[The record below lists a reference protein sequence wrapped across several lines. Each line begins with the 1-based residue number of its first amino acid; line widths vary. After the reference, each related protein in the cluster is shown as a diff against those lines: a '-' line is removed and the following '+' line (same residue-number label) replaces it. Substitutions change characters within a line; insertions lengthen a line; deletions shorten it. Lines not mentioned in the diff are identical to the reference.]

1 MSKQT
6 GRNLPL
12 SPLRKLV
19 GDHQHFCGKVPA
31 ATVERPLSLAELRAA
46 RQECVPRPSWCA
58 IFLKAMSMVGAR
70 HPQFRR
76 AFLPFPWPHLYEHP
90 DNIANFTIERRYRD
104 EDVVFFVQ
112 VRRPER
118 RSLTELDAIIHK
130 CKVAPVESVKF
141 FRRAIRL
148 SKVPWPFRRLAW
160 WVSLNQSGKLRAH
173 NFGTFSVTSTAS
185 EGAGALA
192 LLPLVTSTLHYGLF
206 DDRGILPAR
215 ITFDHRVLDGAF
227 VARGLV
233 ELEGVLQTTI
243 LEELRKARALK
254 ADSLRRAHVGTCEYV
269 WITTTRNREFAEE
282 EGTV

>member
-6 GRNLPL
+6 GQNLPL

-19 GDHQHFCGKVPA
+19 GDLLHFCRKVPG
-31 ATVERPLSLAELRAA
+31 ATVERPLSLAALRAA
-46 RQECVPRPSWCA
+46 RQACVPRPSWCA
-58 IFLKAMSMVGAR
+58 IFLKAMSLVGAR

-76 AFLPFPWPHLYEHP
+76 AFLTFPWPHLYEHP
-90 DNIANFTIERRYRD
+90 DNIANFTIERRYQD

-118 RSLTELDAIIHK
+118 RALTELDAIIHA
-130 CKVAPVESVKF
+130 CKDEPVESVKF

-160 WVSLNQSGKLRAH
+160 WGSLNLSGKLRAH
-173 NFGTFSVTSTAS
+173 NFGTFSVTSTSS
-185 EGAGALA
+185 EGAGGLA
-192 LLPLVTSTLHYGLF
+192 LLPLVTATLHYGLF
-206 DDRGILPAR
+206 DDRGNLPAR

-233 ELEGVLQTTI
+233 ELEEVLQTTI
-243 LEELRKARALK
+243 LEELLNARALK
-254 ADSLRRAHVGTCEYV
+254 ADSLRGAHGGTGEYV
-269 WITTTRNREFAEE
+269 RITTTRYREFAEE
-282 EGTV
+282 E

>member
-1 MSKQT
+1 MSKRT

-19 GDHQHFCGKVPA
+19 GDLQHYCAKVPG
-31 ATVERPLSLAELRAA
+31 ATVERPLRLAALRAA
-46 RQECVPRPSWCA
+46 RQACVPRPSWCA
-58 IFLKAMSMVGAR
+58 IFLKAMSIVGAR

-90 DNIANFTIERRYRD
+90 DNIANFNIERRYQD
-104 EDVVFFVQ
+104 EDVVFLVQ

-118 RSLTELDAIIHK
+118 RSLTELDAIIHT
-130 CKVAPVESVKF
+130 CKDEPVEANKF

-160 WVSLNQSGKLRAH
+160 WGSLNLSGKLRAH
-173 NFGTFSVTSTAS
+173 NFGTFSVSSTSS
-185 EGAGALA
+185 EGAGILA
-192 LLPLVTSTLHYGLF
+192 LRTLVTSTLHYGLF
-206 DDRGILPAR
+206 DDCGNLPAR

-233 ELEGVLQTTI
+233 ELEEVLQTTI
-243 LEELRKARALK
+243 LEELVRPMEGADEGFRAMWEGK
-254 ADSLRRAHVGTCEYV
+254 
-269 WITTTRNREFAEE
+269 TR
-282 EGTV
+282 GKTVFTR

>member
-19 GDHQHFCGKVPA
+19 VDHQHFCGKVPG
-31 ATVERPLSLAELRAA
+31 ATVERPLSLAALRAA
-46 RQECVPRPSWCA
+46 RQACVPRPSWCA
-58 IFLKAMSMVGAR
+58 IFLKAMSLVGAR

-90 DNIANFTIERRYRD
+90 DNIANFSIERRYQN
-104 EDVVFFVQ
+104 EDAVFFVQ

-118 RSLTELDAIIHK
+118 RSLTELDAIIHT
-130 CKVAPVESVKF
+130 CKDAPVESVKF

-160 WVSLNQSGKLRAH
+160 WVSLNLSGKLRAH
-173 NFGTFSVTSTAS
+173 NFGTFSITSTSS
-185 EGAGALA
+185 EGAGILA
-192 LLPLVTSTLHYGLF
+192 LLPLVTATLHYGLF
-206 DDRGILPAR
+206 DDRGHLPAR

-233 ELEGVLQTTI
+233 ELEEVLQTTI
-243 LEELRKARALK
+243 LEELRNARALK
-254 ADSLRRAHVGTCEYV
+254 TDSLRGDHGGTCECV
-269 WITTTRNREFAEE
+269 WITTTRYREFTEE
-282 EGTV
+282 E

>member
-19 GDHQHFCGKVPA
+19 GDHQHFCGKVPG
-31 ATVERPLSLAELRAA
+31 ATVERPLSLAALRAA
-46 RQECVPRPSWCA
+46 RQACVPQPSWCA

-118 RSLTELDAIIHK
+118 RSLTELDAIIHT
-130 CKVAPVESVKF
+130 CKDEPVESIKF

-160 WVSLNQSGKLRAH
+160 WWSLHVSGKLRAH
-173 NFGTFSVTSTAS
+173 NFGTFSVTSTSS
-185 EGAGALA
+185 EGAGILA
-192 LLPLVTSTLHYGLF
+192 LLPLVTTTLHYGLF
-206 DDRGILPAR
+206 DDRGTLPAR

-227 VARGLV
+227 VARALV
-233 ELEGVLQTTI
+233 ELEEVLQTTI
-243 LEELRKARALK
+243 LEELRDARALK
-254 ADSLRRAHVGTCEYV
+254 TESLRGAHGGTCEYV
-269 WITTTRNREFAEE
+269 RSTTTRDRAFADEE
-282 EGTV
+282 

>member
-1 MSKQT
+1 MSKRT
-6 GRNLPL
+6 GRNLRL

-19 GDHQHFCGKVPA
+19 GDHQHFCAKVPG
-31 ATVERPLSLAELRAA
+31 ATVERPLSLAALRAA
-46 RQECVPRPSWCA
+46 RQACVSRPSWCA
-58 IFLKAMSMVGAR
+58 IFLKAMSAVGAR

-90 DNIANFTIERRYRD
+90 DNIANFTIERRYQD
-104 EDVVFFVQ
+104 EDVVFYVQ

-118 RSLTELDAIIHK
+118 RSLAELDAIIHT
-130 CKVAPVESVKF
+130 CKDEPVESVKF

-160 WVSLNQSGKLRAH
+160 WASLNLSGKLRAH

-185 EGAGALA
+185 EGAGILA

-206 DDRGILPAR
+206 DDRDNLPAR
-215 ITFDHRVLDGAF
+215 ITFDHRVLDGAI

-233 ELEGVLQTTI
+233 ELEEVLQTTI
-243 LEELRKARALK
+243 LEELLNARALK
-254 ADSLRRAHVGTCEYV
+254 TDSLGGPHGGTCAYV
-269 WITTTRNREFAEE
+269 RMTSARYGECAEE
-282 EGTV
+282 E

>member
-1 MSKQT
+1 MSKKA
-6 GRNLPL
+6 GRRLPL
-12 SPLRKLV
+12 SPLRRLV

-70 HPQFRR
+70 HPPFRR

-90 DNIANFTIERRYRD
+90 DNIANFTIERRYQD
-104 EDVVFFVQ
+104 EDVVFLVQ

-118 RSLTELDAIIHK
+118 RSLTELDAIIHT
-130 CKVAPVESVKF
+130 CKEEPVESVKF

-160 WVSLNQSGKLRAH
+160 WGSLNLSGKLRAH
-173 NFGTFSVTSTAS
+173 NFGTFSLTSTSS
-185 EGAGALA
+185 EGAGILT

-206 DDRGILPAR
+206 DDRGNLPVR

-233 ELEGVLQTTI
+233 ELEEVLQTTI
-243 LEELRKARALK
+243 LEELLNTRALK
-254 ADSLRRAHVGTCEYV
+254 RDSLQGPHGRTWAYGRIPETSRVAWFCSP
-269 WITTTRNREFAEE
+269 
-282 EGTV
+282 

>member
-1 MSKQT
+1 MSNQT

-19 GDHQHFCGKVPA
+19 WDHQHFCTKVPG
-31 ATVERPLSLAELRAA
+31 ATVERTLSLAALLAA
-46 RQECVPRPSWCA
+46 RQACVPRPSWCA
-58 IFLKAMSMVGAR
+58 IFLKAMSMVCAR
-70 HPQFRR
+70 RPQFRR

-90 DNIANFTIERRYRD
+90 CNIASFSIERRYQN

-118 RSLTELDAIIHK
+118 RSLTELDSLIQT
-130 CKVAPVESVKF
+130 CKDAPVESIKF

-148 SKVPWPFRRLAW
+148 SQVPWPFRRLTW
-160 WVSLNQSGKLRAH
+160 WMSLNLSGKVRAH
-173 NFGTFSVTSTAS
+173 NFGTFAITTTSAQ
-185 EGAGALA
+185 GAGILA

-206 DDRGILPAR
+206 DDHGNLPVR

-233 ELEGVLQTTI
+233 DLEEALQTAI
-243 LEELRKARALK
+243 LEELLNTRALK
-254 ADSLRRAHVGTCEYV
+254 VG
-269 WITTTRNREFAEE
+269 
-282 EGTV
+282 

>member
-1 MSKQT
+1 VD
-6 GRNLPL
+6 L
-12 SPLRKLV
+12 
-19 GDHQHFCGKVPA
+19 QHFCRKVPGG
-31 ATVERPLSLAELRAA
+31 TVERPLSLAALRAA
-46 RQECVPRPSWCA
+46 RQACVPRPSWCA
-58 IFLKAMSMVGAR
+58 IFLKAMSLVGAR

-76 AFLPFPWPHLYEHP
+76 AFLPSPWPHLYEHP
-90 DNIANFTIERRYRD
+90 DNIANFTIERRYQD
-104 EDVVFFVQ
+104 EDVVFYVQ

-118 RSLTELDAIIHK
+118 RSLAELDAIIHT
-130 CKVAPVESVKF
+130 CKDAPVESVKF

-160 WVSLNQSGKLRAH
+160 WWSLHVSGKLRAH

-243 LEELRKARALK
+243 LEELRNARALK
-254 ADSLRRAHVGTCEYV
+254 TDSLRRAHGGTCEYV
-269 WITTTRNREFAEE
+269 WITTTRNREFADEE
-282 EGTV
+282 